1 MTSIT
6 LTYGLPASGKT
17 TWAKAVVEYAEGQV
31 VRVNMD
37 DIRAMLGFGA
47 AGPLEYSKELEN
59 TALKIQDKA
68 IVAAVAGGHDVIV
81 DNTHIEQKMPK
92 RIKRL
97 FDGDVQFCVADFT
110 GTSVADCIAN
120 DAARSNPVGAETIRK
135 MAGRLSKGSWR
146 LTPEWMNDVTLSEPY
161 TPVQGMPKAILV
173 DIDGT
178 IARHDHRSPYDYSRL
193 HTDGVH
199 IHIADLVFRYKWDG
213 YKIIFLSGRPDIKD
227 HRVQTISWFFDHDIE
242 WDRLYMRP
250 ADMLEDN
257 DADVKQFLFDTY
269 IRNNY
274 RVEFM
279 LDDRDRV
286 VRRMRKLGLKV
297 LQVNEGNF

>member
-17 TWAKAVVEYAEGQV
+17 TWAKTVVEYAEGQV

-146 LTPEWMNDVTLSEPY
+146 LTPEWMNDVTLSAPY

-178 IARHDHRSPYDYSRL
+178 VARHDHRSPYDYNRL
-193 HTDGVH
+193 YTDGVH
-199 IHIADLVFRYKWDG
+199 VHIANLVYYYSARG
-213 YKIIFLSGRPDIKD
+213 YKIIFLSGRPDINN
-227 HRVQTISWFFDHDIE
+227 HREETKLWLDDNGIE

-269 IRNNY
+269 IRDNF
-274 RVEFM
+274 RVDFM
-279 LDDRDRV
+279 LDDRTRV
-286 VRRMRKLGLKV
+286 VQRMRKLHIPV
-297 LQVNEGNF
+297 LQVAPGEF